1 MVIGGFNFSPLIHE
15 PERFPRSWK
24 NFCIKP
30 KAGMC
35 IMFPSNLFYAIEKNK
50 SKEEKYFM
58 SFNTLPVGSLGTFG
72 SLLHIK

>member
-1 MVIGGFNFSPLIHE
+1 MCFTDNEDGNKMFNFSPLIHE

-35 IMFPSNLFYAIEKNK
+35 IMFPSNLFYTIEKK
-50 SKEEKYFM
+50 H
-58 SFNTLPVGSLGTFG
+58 V
-72 SLLHIK
+72 